1 MDENELLASI
11 DYLPQK
17 AEPNGHGPA
26 KGEALIERLTYLGDH
41 PSADEVFQ
49 ILGEATPP
57 SSRLERQWL
66 RERLLQL
73 LRGKLRSPAGIID
86 AWLAPVGTDREGQGT
101 PLDLADPEP
110 WPNPVDGGALLDAIE
125 ALIRRF
131 VVLSDAARA
140 ALALWILHA
149 YALDAFAISPILVI
163 TSPTKRCGKTN
174 VMRLL
179 ALLTPKALLSSNV
192 SPAALFRTVEK
203 WRPTLLMD
211 EADTFVRLSE
221 EHRGL
226 LNAGHTRDAAMVI
239 RTVGDEH
246 EPRVFSTWCP
256 KAVAAIGRLPETVE
270 DRAVPIGM
278 RRKTAEESV
287 ERLRPEKLAAE
298 TEAIRRRGTRWGADH
313 LEALRGA
320 DPAPVPGLNDRAQ
333 DNWLPLLAIAEACG
347 REWLTLARQSAT
359 ETSELIDDEG
369 ASILL
374 LTDMASVFAD
384 RGEDALPT
392 QELLEALHHVED
404 RPWGEFRRGR
414 PLSAPQ
420 LARKLKEFGV
430 KPRPF
435 PGGKV
440 RGYRL
445 EDGLSEAFHRYVP
458 QEAPVDPSQRHTRDV
473 LAGQLTFSR
482 AKQPVTPSRTVTGS
496 NPEQQGRDQPEQGGR
511 DSVTAPADPL
521 GSSGWP
527 PPSHAHQDIAPRRRE
542 VRPDTE
548 IPGGPQ

>member
-1 MDENELLASI
+1 VNEHELLSSI
-11 DYLPQK
+11 GYLPK
-17 AEPNGHGPA
+17 RAEPNGHGPST
-26 KGEALIERLTYLGDH
+26 GHALIERLAYLGDH
-41 PSADEVFQ
+41 PSADEVFA
-49 ILGEATPP
+49 ILQEANPP
-57 SSRLERQWL
+57 GSRLERQWL

-73 LRGKLRSPAGIID
+73 LRGKMRSPAGIID
-86 AWLAPVGTDREGQGT
+86 AWLSPLGSGEREGQGS
-101 PLDLADPEP
+101 PLELSEPEP
-110 WPNPVDGGALLDAIE
+110 WPNPVDGGALLSAMDAVV
-125 ALIRRF
+125 RRF

-140 ALALWILHA
+140 GIALWILHA
-149 YALDAFAISPILVI
+149 YVLDAFAISPILVI

-239 RTVGDEH
+239 RTVGDDH

-256 KAVAAIGRLPETVE
+256 KAVAAIGRLPDTVE
-270 DRAVPIGM
+270 DRAVVISM

-287 ERLRPEKLAAE
+287 DRLRPDRLSEL
-298 TEAIRRRGTRWGADH
+298 TEPIRRRGARWGADYV
-313 LEALRGA
+313 ERLRDA
-320 DPAPVPGLNDRAQ
+320 DPDPIPGLNDRAQ
-333 DNWLPLLAIAEACG
+333 DNWLPLLAVAEMCG
-347 REWLTLARQSAT
+347 PDWVTSAHQAAN
-359 ETSELIDDEG
+359 EASDVVDDEG
-369 ASILL
+369 AAILL
-374 LTDMASVFAD
+374 LTDMAAFFAD

-392 QELLEALHHVED
+392 QELLQALHQMED

-420 LARKLKEFGV
+420 LARYLKEFGV

-435 PGGKV
+435 SGGKV

-458 QEAPVDPSQRHTRDV
+458 QESRADPSHRHTKDV
-473 LAGQLTFSR
+473 PAGQLVLSGSDQHFTESTFVTDRESSHAADEQGR
-482 AKQPVTPSRTVTGS
+482 QPDRDGLTGS
-496 NPEQQGRDQPEQGGR
+496 DGKGAGVE
-511 DSVTAPADPL
+511 
-521 GSSGWP
+521 
-527 PPSHAHQDIAPRRRE
+527 RE
-542 VRPDTE
+542 VSEGTST
-548 IPGGPQ
+548 